1 MEEHYSSGQQ
11 TESVSNLSFT
21 GIFHTLPSLITPQHG
36 TPSMHALTEIPAGK
50 PCKTTSADSWNTQG
64 SPSQFQSSSREL
76 EPPR

>member
-36 TPSMHALTEIPAGK
+36 TPPCMH
-50 PCKTTSADSWNTQG
+50 
-64 SPSQFQSSSREL
+64 
-76 EPPR
+76 